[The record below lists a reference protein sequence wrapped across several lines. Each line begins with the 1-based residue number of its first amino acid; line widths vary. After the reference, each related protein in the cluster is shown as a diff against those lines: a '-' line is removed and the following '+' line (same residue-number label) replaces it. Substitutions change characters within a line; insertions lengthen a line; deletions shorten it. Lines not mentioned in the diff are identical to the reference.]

1 MIAPM
6 KEAQSMLAT
15 QLHHLFVSIAEIHCR
30 CQDYI
35 LIDSGMGETK
45 EICGNNTSANSVF
58 TLGTRNFTVYFR
70 SSETINHK
78 GFEMYIVCFR
88 SGETDQPGDYYRACH
103 FIP

>member
-1 MIAPM
+1 
-6 KEAQSMLAT
+6 MLAT

-35 LIDSGMGETK
+35 LIDSGMGETT
-45 EICGNNTSANSVF
+45 EICGNDISANSA
-58 TLGTRNFTVYFR
+58 LILETRYFTVFFR

-78 GFEMYIVCFR
+78 GFKMNIVCFR
-88 SGETDQPGDYYRACH
+88 PGEIVLPAVPGDYYRACH

>member
-6 KEAQSMLAT
+6 KEGQSMLAT

-35 LIDSGMGETK
+35 LIDSGVGRTT
-45 EICGNNTSANSVF
+45 EICGNISANSVF

-88 SGETDQPGDYYRACH
+88 PNETDQPGDYHRACH